1 MAKRRTRKQK
11 QEAKHTFS
19 ISWEPSPQTDES
31 EAKKSISEP
40 DVKGQLLDSVKRTS
54 QKIKKD
60 ESAKYTE
67 RDVNLAS
74 IKKDIARSLILAGF
88 ILTTE
93 LVLYLI
99 WKA

>member
-1 MAKRRTRKQK
+1 MAKRRTRAQK
-11 QEAKHTFS
+11 ESARHSFS
-19 ISWEPSPQTDES
+19 ISWSPNNS
-31 EAKKSISEP
+31 KAKKSISEP

-54 QKIKKD
+54 QKIEKG
-60 ESAKYTE
+60 ESAKYSE
-67 RDVNLAS
+67 KDVNLAS